1 MTYQK
6 LLGFEDSYEIDTIYP
21 YEIRNIKT
29 NRILKESSGKNKY
42 ITVHLDQQTYN
53 KHILIAKQFI
63 PNPTNLPCVDHK
75 NHKRDDNRIEN
86 LRWVSFS
93 DNSKNKSS
101 HRGVQ
106 YKFIDYEELNEED
119 LILVGDYND
128 HEIED
133 YYYCENTNKF
143 YYDTGVGYRELYINH
158 TKSST
163 AFVRVNDVNNK
174 AVNIEY
180 NKFKKSHDIFNLN
193 FN

>member
-6 LLGFEDSYEIDTIYP
+6 LLEFEDLYEIDILYP
-21 YEIRNIKT
+21 YRIRNIKT
-29 NRILKESSGKNKY
+29 NRILKESAGKNKY
-42 ITVHLDQQTYN
+42 ITVHLDQHTYN

-63 PNPTNLPCVDHK
+63 PNPNNLPCVDHK

-101 HRGVQ
+101 HRGVD
-106 YKFIDYEELNEED
+106 YKFIDYSELNEED
-119 LILVGDYND
+119 LILVENYND

-133 YYYCENTNKF
+133 YYYCENMNKF

-158 TKSST
+158 TKTT
-163 AFVRVNDVNNK
+163 AAYVRVNDVNNK

-180 NKFKKSHDIFNLN
+180 NKFKKSHDIL
-193 FN
+193 